1 MLNPKSVNALSKAIL
16 AGDVE
21 TAKRLASETNIIDP
35 DAVENIITVTKQRR
49 ARETRGLSRFRFS

>member
-1 MLNPKSVNALSKAIL
+1 MNALSKAIL